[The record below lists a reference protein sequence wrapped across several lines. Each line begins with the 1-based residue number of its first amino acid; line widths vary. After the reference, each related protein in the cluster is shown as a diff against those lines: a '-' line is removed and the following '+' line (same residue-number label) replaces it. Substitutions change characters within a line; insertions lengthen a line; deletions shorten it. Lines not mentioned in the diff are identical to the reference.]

1 MVDFNDDL
9 KNEDLIPAPDEI
21 EQDGESGSGYEE
33 FSGSSGFEFPSIKSN
48 DKGYEMENST
58 FEFGHIIL
66 KSIWIGSI
74 ILCIIVAV
82 IVIITSLLVLLLS
95 KCFENRKPKQPSD
108 IDYWKWWWSDRSR
121 KTPPK
126 LKRNF
131 ERKGID
137 KSKFVTSSHMYHI
150 STTAFVQCLIFC
162 VIPGTWDLVKA
173 SKRGVYPLQQSQN
186 CNFFRINEGP
196 LNILLLASL

>member
-1 MVDFNDDL
+1 MVDFNDVL
-9 KNEDLIPAPDEI
+9 ENEELIP
-21 EQDGESGSGYEE
+21 QDGQSSSGYEE
-33 FSGSSGFEFPSIKSN
+33 FSGSSGFEVSSIKN
-48 DKGYEMENST
+48 DDKGYEMGNST
-58 FEFGHIIL
+58 YEFGNIIL

-74 ILCIIVAV
+74 ILCVIAAV

-95 KCFENRKPKQPSD
+95 KCFENEKPKQPSD
-108 IDYWKWWWSDRSR
+108 ADYWKWWWSDRSR

-137 KSKFVTSSHMYHI
+137 KSKFVTSSHIYHI
-150 STTAFVQCLIFC
+150 STTVFVQGLIFC

-173 SKRGVYPLQQSQN
+173 SYQN
-186 CNFFRINEGP
+186 HETP
-196 LNILLLASL
+196 AVTVTYEED